1 MSDYGDIK
9 RLLSLTEDMLERG
22 VLNDDYEDR
31 PKKLTR
37 PQHRP
42 VRPTRHIDENMEDID
57 KELGKVDPKLMQSK
71 VEKLNLLLK
80 KRYYEADEDID
91 EAKMFQFT
99 FEDKGDYYEFGMP
112 LTIVFG
118 KKARQ
123 FAARYWNDIFDS
135 ADIRVKFE
143 DNIEDALKSAGSIT
157 LSMKLNKNLTKEE
170 E

>member
-9 RLLSLTEDMLERG
+9 RLLNLTEDMLNKG
-22 VLNDDYEDR
+22 ILNDGYED
-31 PKKLTR
+31 
-37 PQHRP
+37 QP
-42 VRPTRHIDENMEDID
+42 VRQARRPIKRPIRHIDENMEDVD
-57 KELGKVDPKLMQSK
+57 KELGKIDPKLMQAK

-91 EAKMFQFT
+91 DAKMFQFT

-123 FAARYWNDIFDS
+123 FAARYWNDIFDT